1 MIPVVAA
8 RKLYDV
14 QYEYVRNYLYAKMPT
29 TDDVDTW
36 SIDPSKKILVYLSA
50 CSKSL
55 GVMFRWKYRESYY
68 VLTLETQ
75 SRSDRA
81 SKIRIASVQS
91 LNYLYCG
98 RANPTSIGSGCNVCH
113 DIRSGDEGEDWK
125 CQYEGLGCDFKVKG
139 LVSRYHM
146 IETKRT

>member
-1 MIPVVAA
+1 ML
-8 RKLYDV
+8 RCRDRRRR
-14 QYEYVRNYLYAKMPT
+14 YVKYR
-29 TDDVDTW
+29 
-36 SIDPSKKILVYLSA
+36 SIQKNTGVSLRLFE
-50 CSKSL
+50 SL

-98 RANPTSIGSGCNVCH
+98 RANPTSIGSGCN
-113 DIRSGDEGEDWK
+113 
-125 CQYEGLGCDFKVKG
+125 GC
-139 LVSRYHM
+139 HM
-146 IETKRT
+146 ISDQVMKEKTGNANTKGSDVISRSKVSCLDII

>member
-1 MIPVVAA
+1 MIPRRGA
-8 RKLYDV
+8 KLYDV

-98 RANPTSIGSGCNVCH
+98 RANPTSIGSGCN
-113 DIRSGDEGEDWK
+113 
-125 CQYEGLGCDFKVKG
+125 GC
-139 LVSRYHM
+139 HM
-146 IETKRT
+146 ISDQVMKEKTGNANTKGSDVISRSKVSCLDIIW

>member
-1 MIPVVAA
+1 
-8 RKLYDV
+8 
-14 QYEYVRNYLYAKMPT
+14 
-29 TDDVDTW
+29 
-36 SIDPSKKILVYLSA
+36 
-50 CSKSL
+50 
-55 GVMFRWKYRESYY
+55 MFRWKYRESNY

-75 SRSDRA
+75 SRGVIERLI
-81 SKIRIASVQS
+81 KIASVQS
-91 LNYLYCG
+91 LSYLYCY
-98 RANPTSIGSGCNVCH
+98 VCH

>member
-1 MIPVVAA
+1 M
-8 RKLYDV
+8 
-14 QYEYVRNYLYAKMPT
+14 YVIIYAKMPT
-29 TDDVDTW
+29 TDDVDTCKYR
-36 SIDPSKKILVYLSA
+36 SIQKKILVYLSA
-50 CSKSL
+50 CSESL

-113 DIRSGDEGEDWK
+113 DEYQIR
-125 CQYEGLGCDFKVKG
+125 
-139 LVSRYHM
+139 
-146 IETKRT
+146 

>member
-36 SIDPSKKILVYLSA
+36 SIDPSKKILVLVYLSA

-55 GVMFRWKYRESYY
+55 GVMYRWKYRESNY

-75 SRSDRA
+75 SRR
-81 SKIRIASVQS
+81 
-91 LNYLYCG
+91 
-98 RANPTSIGSGCNVCH
+98 
-113 DIRSGDEGEDWK
+113 
-125 CQYEGLGCDFKVKG
+125 
-139 LVSRYHM
+139 
-146 IETKRT
+146 